1 MEPTDL
7 AEICLRSM
15 SSAASGKASYT
26 DAISDRRNL
35 LAYVYVLL
43 GRLEKPCKGCGQC
56 ST

>member
-43 GRLEKPCKGCGQC
+43 DRLEKPCKGCGQC